1 MCLLGAL
8 IADLALML
16 TTRGT
21 AQTFTVLHSFTIT
34 DTNSANSDGAYPYAR
49 LILFSN
55 TLYGT
60 TSGGGSSGRGAVFA
74 LNTDG
79 TGFRTIH
86 SFTGGNDGA
95 GPDGELVLSSNALF
109 GTTSTSGYSDILGTV
124 FAVNTDGTGFT
135 NLYAFQGID
144 GAQPSA
150 GLILAGNTLFGTTMW
165 GGSSGDGTVFAVNT
179 DGAGFTN
186 LYNFIGTS
194 GVAPRSTLCLSGKM
208 LYGTTYFI
216 ADSNHGTVFR
226 VDATSPSNDAYST
239 LHAFTGGYDGAS
251 PEAGMVLSGNTLYGT
266 ASGAGAWGKGTVF
279 AVHTDGTGFTN
290 IYHFTGGINGAFPFG
305 GLVLSGD
312 TLYGTTMGLDSA
324 DYGTV
329 FSVKTDGTGFT
340 TLYTFSGGSDGHH
353 PMAGVI
359 LSGRTLYGTTSG
371 GGASDN
377 GTVFSVSLGPV
388 SLPQL
393 AIIPAGTNVVLS
405 WPGSAAGFALQSTTN
420 IAPSAGWN
428 PVFPTPVIV
437 NGQFTVTNP
446 ISLTPQFFRLSQ

>member
-1 MCLLGAL
+1 MSIGNQCKSMCLLGAL

-194 GVAPRSTLCLSGKM
+194 GVAPRSTLCLS
-208 LYGTTYFI
+208 
-216 ADSNHGTVFR
+216 
-226 VDATSPSNDAYST
+226 
-239 LHAFTGGYDGAS
+239 
-251 PEAGMVLSGNTLYGT
+251 
-266 ASGAGAWGKGTVF
+266 
-279 AVHTDGTGFTN
+279 
-290 IYHFTGGINGAFPFG
+290 
-305 GLVLSGD
+305 
-312 TLYGTTMGLDSA
+312 
-324 DYGTV
+324 
-329 FSVKTDGTGFT
+329 
-340 TLYTFSGGSDGHH
+340 
-353 PMAGVI
+353 
-359 LSGRTLYGTTSG
+359 
-371 GGASDN
+371 
-377 GTVFSVSLGPV
+377 
-388 SLPQL
+388 
-393 AIIPAGTNVVLS
+393 
-405 WPGSAAGFALQSTTN
+405 
-420 IAPSAGWN
+420 
-428 PVFPTPVIV
+428 
-437 NGQFTVTNP
+437 
-446 ISLTPQFFRLSQ
+446 